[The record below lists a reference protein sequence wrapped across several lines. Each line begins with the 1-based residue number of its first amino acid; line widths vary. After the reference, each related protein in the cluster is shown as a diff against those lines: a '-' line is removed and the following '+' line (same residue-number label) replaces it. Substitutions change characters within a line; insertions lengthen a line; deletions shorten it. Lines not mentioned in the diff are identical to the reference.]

1 MSHKTTVVTTDPTT
15 WPEQLTL
22 PGQSHT
28 AAGPHDQT
36 GMYAMHH
43 GFRRDLDRFVAA
55 TEHTPV
61 SEADVWTALQE
72 RWLRMA
78 EVLHHHHTVEDDA
91 LWPVLRRHAEDAG
104 SAADLT
110 LLDDMEA
117 EHAVI
122 DPALAAVRTALEE
135 MCAHPCADHRNALE
149 IRLVAARES
158 LREHLA
164 HEEGQALPML
174 QRTLSVEENATFE
187 AAAGKGYPLRIVPFV
202 LCWVMDGLPDVA
214 TRRIVE
220 MAPPGYGLVH
230 RLLRGRFERRE
241 RKAFRYV

>member
-1 MSHKTTVVTTDPTT
+1 
-15 WPEQLTL
+15 
-22 PGQSHT
+22 
-28 AAGPHDQT
+28 
-36 GMYAMHH
+36 
-43 GFRRDLDRFVAA
+43 
-55 TEHTPV
+55 
-61 SEADVWTALQE
+61 
-72 RWLRMA
+72 MA
-78 EVLHHHHTVEDDA
+78 EVLHHHHSVEDDA

-104 SAADLT
+104 NTEDLT
-110 LLDDMEA
+110 MLEDMEA
-117 EHAVI
+117 EHGVI

-149 IRLVAARES
+149 IRVVAAWES
-158 LREHLA
+158 LHEHLA

-187 AAAGKGYPLRIVPFV
+187 TAAGKGYPLRIVPFV